1 MCAQPYVTEMDL
13 RHSLIP
19 DDLIED
25 LLHSMP
31 KHTGPDLEVD
41 RQVPKYDY
49 IGFMERMAGGGGGG
63 DSPLDGRVDNKAAAR
78 AGVNGAASQSSARKE
93 NLRPVNGVLVG
104 GR

>member
-1 MCAQPYVTEMDL
+1 MDL

-31 KHTGPDLEVD
+31 QHTGPDLEVD

-49 IGFMERMAGGGGGG
+49 IGFMEKMGGGG
-63 DSPLDGRVDNKAAAR
+63 DNSRNVGNPKTTSRSPMKSNTRS
-78 AGVNGAASQSSARKE
+78 NGAAAIQSSPRKE
-93 NLRPVNGVLVG
+93 IPRSVNGIPPG
-104 GR
+104 AGT